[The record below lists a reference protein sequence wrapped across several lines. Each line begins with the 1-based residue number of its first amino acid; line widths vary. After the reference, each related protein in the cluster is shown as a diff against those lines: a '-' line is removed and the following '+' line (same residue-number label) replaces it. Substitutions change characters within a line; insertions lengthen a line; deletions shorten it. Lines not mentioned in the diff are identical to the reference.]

1 MTIGKQLAQF
11 ATYSVA
17 MAAAVALCLWVL
29 FEPLHF
35 GGVASGCEQSV
46 CSPVPERRLEGGGG
60 DFETAGDPGDSG
72 PLVTQMQGALIK
84 KGYSVGPADAD
95 GNFNDNTLTA
105 LEAFQ
110 DDNALPVQSKCD
122 QQCWTALG
130 LPGTESVR
138 ASSPMRSAF

>member
-46 CSPVPERRLEGGGG
+46 CSPVPEPKLEGGG

-72 PLVTQMQGALIK
+72 PLVTQMQGALI
-84 KGYSVGPADAD
+84 
-95 GNFNDNTLTA
+95 
-105 LEAFQ
+105 
-110 DDNALPVQSKCD
+110 
-122 QQCWTALG
+122 
-130 LPGTESVR
+130 
-138 ASSPMRSAF
+138 